1 MVKLDIGE
9 LTTWYGFHLLNK
21 DDMEITEH
29 LKMNGYTFY
38 SSSDNIIFVDSEEVV
53 YITII
58 FKDNGIEYEI
68 L

>member
-1 MVKLDIGE
+1 MVKLDIEE

-21 DDMEITEH
+21 DDTEITEH

-38 SSSDNIIFVDSEEVV
+38 SSGDDIIFVDSEEVV
-53 YITII
+53 YIATI
-58 FKDNGIEYEI
+58 FKDNRIEYEI

>member
-1 MVKLDIGE
+1 MVKLDIEE

-38 SSSDNIIFVDSEEVV
+38 SSGDDIIFVDSEEVV
-53 YITII
+53 YIATI
-58 FKDNGIEYEI
+58 FKDNRIEYEI

>member
-1 MVKLDIGE
+1 
-9 LTTWYGFHLLNK
+9 
-21 DDMEITEH
+21 MEITEH

-53 YITII
+53 YIATI

-68 L
+68 F

>member
-1 MVKLDIGE
+1 MDIEE

-53 YITII
+53 YIATI

>member
-1 MVKLDIGE
+1 MVKLDIEE

-38 SSSDNIIFVDSEEVV
+38 SCSDNIIFVDSEEVV
-53 YITII
+53 YIATI

>member
-1 MVKLDIGE
+1 MVKLDIEE

-53 YITII
+53 YIATI